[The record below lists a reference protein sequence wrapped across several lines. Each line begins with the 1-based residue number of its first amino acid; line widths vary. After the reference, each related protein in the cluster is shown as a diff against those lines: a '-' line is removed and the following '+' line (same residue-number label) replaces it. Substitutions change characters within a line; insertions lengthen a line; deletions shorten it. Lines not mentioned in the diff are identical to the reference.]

1 MTRAWND
8 VNRNFVPDCDLLNP
22 AAQDLQSQGGDIC
35 GVLSNTN
42 FGQNILTNNFA
53 PEILD
58 GWGVRPSD
66 WNLAVSVQHQVLP
79 RAAVE
84 VAYIRRWYRGFF
96 AADNVLLQPSDF
108 TPFSIAAPQD
118 PRLPGG
124 GGYVVSGLYDVVPE
138 KAGQVSNLVAD
149 SADYGRWEQRF
160 DGIDVAMDVRA
171 GRFTFAGGTSTG
183 QTVADN
189 CEVRGRLPELSTAT
203 TGTSAFGA
211 GLANSTVS
219 PLSPYCHAAYG
230 VLTQFRGLST
240 YLVPRVDVQLSAVV
254 QSKPGPMLA
263 ANYAVPNADVIPSL
277 GRNLAANATNVTVNL
292 VAPGTMYGERINQFD
307 VRMSKR
313 IKHPGGRTMFAVD
326 VYNVLNSSAVLSYN
340 AAFIPGGPWL
350 QPLTILTPRGFRIT
364 AEMNF

>member
-1 MTRAWND
+1 M
-8 VNRNFVPDCDLLNP
+8 
-22 AAQDLQSQGGDIC
+22 
-35 GVLSNTN
+35 
-42 FGQNILTNNFA
+42 
-53 PEILD
+53 
-58 GWGVRPSD
+58 
-66 WNLAVSVQHQVLP
+66 SVQHQVLP

-108 TPFSIAAPQD
+108 TPFSIVAPQD

-160 DGIDVAMDVRA
+160 DGIDVVMDVRA

-211 GLANSTVS
+211 GLANSDGEPAQS
-219 PLSPYCHAAYG
+219 LLPCRGPG
-230 VLTQFRGLST
+230 VLTQFRGLSV
-240 YLVPRVDVQLSAVV
+240 YLVPRVDVQLSAVM

-263 ANYAVPNADVIPSL
+263 ANYAVPNADVVPTL
-277 GRNLAANATNVTVNL
+277 GRNLSGNASNVTLDL
-292 VAPGTMYGERINQFD
+292 VAPGTMVRRADQPARCPRVEAVQSPGRPDHWRWNQHPESCARKQL
-307 VRMSKR
+307 VR
-313 IKHPGGRTMFAVD
+313 
-326 VYNVLNSSAVLSYN
+326 
-340 AAFIPGGPWL
+340 
-350 QPLTILTPRGFRIT
+350 QPVGH
-364 AEMNF
+364 